1 MIDEHIRWG
10 SGLNET
16 IYNKNHMI
24 GVEELEPP
32 FREVTFDNLML
43 EFCNE
48 YDRSECDDFAV
59 VWDMI
64 DEELHIKQIYNHD
77 TGEIYWED
85 NFPQLEGCGMAPGG
99 RDWTIGDEVIYCSLL
114 MWGEVEQTIG

>member
-1 MIDEHIRWG
+1 M
-10 SGLNET
+10 LNET

-77 TGEIYWED
+77 TGEIYFDESSM
-85 NFPQLEGCGMAPGG
+85 E
-99 RDWTIGDEVIYCSLL
+99 WTDGVDDLISSIL
-114 MWGEVEQTIG
+114 MYGNLEQTIDGAYS

>member
-1 MIDEHIRWG
+1 MKY
-10 SGLNET
+10 NET
-16 IYNKNHMI
+16 IYHKNQMM
-24 GVEELEPP
+24 GVEELDPP

-43 EFCNE
+43 EFCND

-59 VWDMI
+59 VWDMV

-85 NFPQLEGCGMAPGG
+85 NFPELVGCGVLG
-99 RDWTIGDEVIYCSLL
+99 RDWTIGDEILYCSLL
-114 MWGEVEQTIG
+114 MWGEMEQTIG